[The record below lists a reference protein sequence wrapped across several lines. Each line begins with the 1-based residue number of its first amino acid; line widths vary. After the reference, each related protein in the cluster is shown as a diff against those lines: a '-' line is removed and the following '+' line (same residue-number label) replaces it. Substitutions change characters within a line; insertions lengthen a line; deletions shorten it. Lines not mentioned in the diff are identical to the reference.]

1 METQGPR
8 ITKRLNEYLK
18 TSQNKSYFVISVT
31 VLFVVLVILVGII
44 PAVSAI
50 SLQRSENKKRD
61 EVITKLESKLA
72 TLKSLTGESTAK
84 KSLVDYLNAAIV
96 DEIDQASF
104 LTEIDSLV
112 EEENLFLTSVSFD
125 FPDNVKVDNDLIK
138 KYQVSSQLK
147 SQSVNILLEGSMDN
161 IKDFVSK
168 LESTRRIKNVESVTL
183 AKKGNDG
190 VTEIPLDREYR
201 LSITVQYFYYSQNT
215 TTLN

>member
-72 TLKSLTGESTAK
+72 TLKSLTGESTTK

-96 DEIDQASF
+96 DEMDQASF
-104 LTEIDSLV
+104 LTEIDALI

-125 FPDNVKVDNDLIK
+125 FPDNITIDNDLIK

-161 IKDFVSK
+161 IKDFVGK
-168 LESTRRIKNVESVTL
+168 LELTRRIKNVESVSL
-183 AKKGNDG
+183 AKKGSDG

-201 LSITVQYFYYSQNT
+201 LSVTVQYFYYSQNT